1 MSANSCPVA
10 IWDAREYFTIVKDDD
25 KVFAHENVAS
35 LPRYE
40 RDLEFGDLALVYH
53 SVSTFDA
60 APTPPSSDK
69 APPYNE
75 AKTILSMNL
84 YGVALIAKYD
94 SKGI

>member
-1 MSANSCPVA
+1 M
-10 IWDAREYFTIVKDDD
+10 
-25 KVFAHENVAS
+25 FAHENVAS
-35 LPRYE
+35 LPRYKQ
-40 RDLEFGDLALVYH
+40 DLEFGDLAVVYH

-60 APTPPSSDK
+60 APPPPSSDK
-69 APPYNE
+69 APAYNE